1 MIKLS
6 NEGKIGLLA
15 IITIALF
22 IWGLKFLKG
31 QNILSASKNI
41 FVEYKNIDQ
50 LKVSSPVLIN
60 GFEVGVVKDIYL
72 KPEDL
77 NTIIVVLN
85 IKGKIIFP
93 KNAVA
98 MIVNAGLMGGKAVEI
113 RYSNPCNGGD
123 CVVSG
128 DYLKGETEGLLQ
140 SMLGRP
146 DQFEGYIGA
155 FKNNARGILDSL
167 DSSIKNPSN
176 SIGKALNDLEVVIHH
191 LKGTTAAMDATM
203 NASSGNINAT
213 MKNLNSISA
222 NIAASNNQIKSLISN
237 LDAVSLQLKNGNLD
251 GTLKT
256 ANIAMEK
263 ANQTLNKTDLA
274 IGELNS
280 ILNKV
285 NKGDGTMAKLVNDGT
300 LYTNLNGL
308 SKDLSKVSKNLDLLL
323 QDFRLNP
330 KRYVNVSV
338 FGKKQKEYAL
348 PQNDPAYLDTL
359 KNK

>member
-146 DQFEGYIGA
+146 D
-155 FKNNARGILDSL
+155 
-167 DSSIKNPSN
+167 
-176 SIGKALNDLEVVIHH
+176 
-191 LKGTTAAMDATM
+191 
-203 NASSGNINAT
+203 
-213 MKNLNSISA
+213 
-222 NIAASNNQIKSLISN
+222 
-237 LDAVSLQLKNGNLD
+237 
-251 GTLKT
+251 
-256 ANIAMEK
+256 
-263 ANQTLNKTDLA
+263 
-274 IGELNS
+274 
-280 ILNKV
+280 
-285 NKGDGTMAKLVNDGT
+285 
-300 LYTNLNGL
+300 
-308 SKDLSKVSKNLDLLL
+308 
-323 QDFRLNP
+323 
-330 KRYVNVSV
+330 
-338 FGKKQKEYAL
+338 
-348 PQNDPAYLDTL
+348 
-359 KNK
+359 